1 MITSITRKPDKVFLA
16 TLLVAGII
24 AIFSQS
30 FMIGAHAQQYG
41 MYNYKDPRVD
51 VEKFKCNNDNF
62 NIDVTNPEVLSQVA
76 DKINY
81 ILERE
86 NADAGDSQKISTDP
100 DIVLICTNDNSH
112 EVTSTFTGTETQ
124 TDTGWAD
131 TTTPT
136 TPTTP
141 TNATGYL
148 YRITCQLKY
157 TIGQE
162 I

>member
-1 MITSITRKPDKVFLA
+1 MITSMTRKPDKVFLA

-76 DKINY
+76 NKIQY

-86 NADAGDSQKISTDP
+86 NGSASDSQKISTDP
-100 DIVLICTNDNSH
+100 DIVLICTNDNNH
-112 EVTSTFTGTETQ
+112 EVTSTFIGTDTQ
-124 TDTGWAD
+124 TDTG
-131 TTTPT
+131 
-136 TPTTP
+136 
-141 TNATGYL
+141 
-148 YRITCQLKY
+148 
-157 TIGQE
+157 
-162 I
+162 

>member
-1 MITSITRKPDKVFLA
+1 MITSITRKPDKVFLG

-62 NIDVTNPEVLSQVA
+62 NIDVTNPEVLTQVA
-76 DKINY
+76 NKINWL
-81 ILERE
+81 LEWE
-86 NADAGDSQKISTDP
+86 NAAAGDNSQKISTEP

-112 EVTSTFTGTETQ
+112 EITQELTETQ
-124 TDTGWAD
+124 TQTG
-131 TTTPT
+131 TTS
-136 TPTTP
+136 
-141 TNATGYL
+141 
-148 YRITCQLKY
+148 
-157 TIGQE
+157 
-162 I
+162 

>member
-1 MITSITRKPDKVFLA
+1 MITSITRKPDKVFLG

-62 NIDVTNPEVLSQVA
+62 NIDVTNPEVLTQVA
-76 DKINY
+76 NKINWL
-81 ILERE
+81 LEWE
-86 NADAGDSQKISTDP
+86 NAAAGDNSQKISTEP

-112 EVTSTFTGTETQ
+112 EITQELTGTQTQ
-124 TDTGWAD
+124 TGTTG
-131 TTTPT
+131 
-136 TPTTP
+136 
-141 TNATGYL
+141 
-148 YRITCQLKY
+148 
-157 TIGQE
+157 
-162 I
+162 

>member
-62 NIDVTNPEVLSQVA
+62 NIDVTNPEVLTKVA
-76 DKINY
+76 NKINWL
-81 ILERE
+81 LEWE
-86 NADAGDSQKISTDP
+86 NAAAGDNSQKISTEP

-112 EVTSTFTGTETQ
+112 EITQELTGTTTQ
-124 TDTGWAD
+124 TGTTG
-131 TTTPT
+131 
-136 TPTTP
+136 
-141 TNATGYL
+141 
-148 YRITCQLKY
+148 
-157 TIGQE
+157 
-162 I
+162 

>member
-1 MITSITRKPDKVFLA
+1 MITSITKKPDKVFLG

-30 FMIGAHAQQYG
+30 FMIGAQAQQYG

-51 VEKFKCNNDNF
+51 VEKFKCNNDNY

-76 DKINY
+76 NKINY

-86 NADAGDSQKISTDP
+86 NAAAGESQKISTDP

-112 EVTSTFTGTETQ
+112 EVASTFTGTRTQ
-124 TDTGWAD
+124 TGTG
-131 TTTPT
+131 
-136 TPTTP
+136 
-141 TNATGYL
+141 
-148 YRITCQLKY
+148 
-157 TIGQE
+157 
-162 I
+162 